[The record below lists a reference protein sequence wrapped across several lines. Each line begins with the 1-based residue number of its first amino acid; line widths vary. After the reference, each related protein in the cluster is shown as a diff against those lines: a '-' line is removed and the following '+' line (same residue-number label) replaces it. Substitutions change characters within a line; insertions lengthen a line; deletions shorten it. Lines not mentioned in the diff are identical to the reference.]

1 MAPTNVLLENV
12 LAFKFI
18 LILKCYRQMKHLFWS
33 AKELMITYTNI
44 NAVRNSVGCNSKKSP

>member
-44 NAVRNSVGCNSKKSP
+44 NAVRNSVGCT